1 MLQIKEHSQ
10 KLTPY
15 LLKNDVVFFFES
27 YWKRENVA
35 DINFLDFNKL
45 NDWASQWKKS
55 DILRLIL
62 RLSDILAIFYGLKK

>member
-35 DINFLDFNKL
+35 DINFSGLNKL

-62 RLSDILAIFYGLKK
+62 RLSNILAIFYGLKK